1 MTDAMVDLSEWVTN
15 APQGNPRFRQAI
27 HIILHAIASDPRLRE
42 ALCLKGGILM
52 ALRYGSERFTT
63 DLDFSTPSV
72 YDDAIRQATLSR
84 LDAALSAASM
94 ALGYDVACRIQNH
107 KIDPSADATFVNLKI
122 KVGYA
127 EIGTR
132 QHRKL
137 MEGKPVSEIIAL
149 DYSFLESIPELQTVH
164 ISDDLT
170 VCVYGMTTLVAEK
183 YRALLQQPI
192 RNRKRRQ
199 DPYDIAFLL
208 DRQPELATPEFRKA
222 VLDALFIKCRDRDI
236 TPTPASIQ
244 DPRVIAM
251 AAAEY
256 SQLAAELP
264 EGGLPPFDSVY
275 KRIST
280 YYQALPWN

>member
-1 MTDAMVDLSEWVTN
+1 
-15 APQGNPRFRQAI
+15 
-27 HIILHAIASDPRLRE
+27 
-42 ALCLKGGILM
+42 M

-107 KIDPSADATFVNLKI
+107 KIHPSADSTFVNLRM

-127 EIGTR
+127 VIGTR
-132 QHRKL
+132 QHRRL
-137 MEGKPVSEIIAL
+137 MEGKPVSEIVAL